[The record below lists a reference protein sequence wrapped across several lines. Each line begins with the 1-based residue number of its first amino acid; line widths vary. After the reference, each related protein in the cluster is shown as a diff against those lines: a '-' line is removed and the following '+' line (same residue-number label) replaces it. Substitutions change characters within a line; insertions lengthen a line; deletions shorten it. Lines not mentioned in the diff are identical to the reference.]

1 LYIDTSS
8 ITENRLSSVQ
18 EFTLKDAPSR
28 AQRKVEDNTIIYSLV
43 RPNLKHYGILEHP
56 AENIIVSTGFVT
68 IDIKDEYKG
77 IIDPHYLYL
86 CITQNHVTNHL
97 HDIACNSVSAYPSIS
112 PKDIAELSFIFP
124 SIAEQ
129 KMIASVAKAID
140 KKIYLNESIN
150 RNLEAI
156 ITDITDYILTNMAND
171 LTRQRIGDIASIKA
185 GGDCPPNFSKEPNRL
200 NTIPIYSNGTE
211 NAGIYGY
218 TNKPI
223 ITTRSITVAARGTIG
238 FCVRREPNYV
248 PIIRLLA
255 VTPYCTGGD
264 TYLHQI
270 LKKIEFEK
278 NGSVQQQ
285 LTVPQLSMIQIPY
298 PSATLLAK
306 YEERTR
312 SLVNIIN
319 SNLNE
324 IIHLQKQRDE
334 LLPLLMNGQVT
345 VTPPAVNCDL

>member
-1 LYIDTSS
+1 
-8 ITENRLSSVQ
+8 
-18 EFTLKDAPSR
+18 
-28 AQRKVEDNTIIYSLV
+28 
-43 RPNLKHYGILEHP
+43 
-56 AENIIVSTGFVT
+56 
-68 IDIKDEYKG
+68 
-77 IIDPHYLYL
+77 
-86 CITQNHVTNHL
+86 
-97 HDIACNSVSAYPSIS
+97 
-112 PKDIAELSFIFP
+112 
-124 SIAEQ
+124 
-129 KMIASVAKAID
+129 
-140 KKIYLNESIN
+140 
-150 RNLEAI
+150 
-156 ITDITDYILTNMAND
+156 MAND